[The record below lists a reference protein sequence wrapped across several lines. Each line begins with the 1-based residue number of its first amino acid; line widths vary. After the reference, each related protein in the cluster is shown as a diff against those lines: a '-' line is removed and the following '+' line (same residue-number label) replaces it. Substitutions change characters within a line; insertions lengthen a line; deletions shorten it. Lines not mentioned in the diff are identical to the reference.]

1 MQDKA
6 TIIREAQKYLAKGQI
21 DKAISEWEKLISGS
35 PDGNAFN
42 TIGDLY
48 LKKGDK
54 KSAVESFLK
63 AANYFR
69 QEGFSLK
76 AVALYKKVLNVN
88 TTDADALYALGE
100 LSEEKGLATDAIKY
114 YLATADSL
122 SKEGKK
128 DRLLDIYQK
137 ILSLSPSN
145 VPLRNKVAEIF
156 LKEGLTADAA
166 KEYLHIAKIYDDKN
180 DIPKATEY
188 YQKVRDIQPLDKEAT
203 MGIGYLYEKS
213 GEMANALTCMKGAA
227 ALFPEDVE
235 VLFRYA
241 ELSLATNDDD
251 TARDHLLKIAGIE
264 PNHLKARRLLGEI
277 YLKKGEQEKALEEY
291 LPVIDDLIL
300 HENFDESIRLL
311 EPFKKIDPVET
322 GKRLVSL
329 YRQLRDDDQVFSEL
343 ASLGDS
349 LKGKGMI
356 DEAIACYQEA
366 LDVRPNDVR
375 LREVVEELSGKQ
387 GAVVTP
393 PEKEAV
399 TVRITE
405 KEKTAEEIFMEAD
418 VFSRYDLLAEAIK
431 LLEGLKLREPQNLDL
446 HLKLK
451 AIYAETS
458 DRESFVTECIVLH
471 ELYKRKG
478 DTINSEKM
486 LAEALEI
493 NPDDPRLAEREASRL
508 KIEPTSYAGAPTG
521 DFEEAAAEEAE
532 EYEIEDYEEEIS
544 EADFYMR
551 QGLTQE
557 AAKILERLH
566 RLFPQNEDVAERL
579 TSLGQFS
586 ESFEPQ
592 VSSPE
597 GFEEQPFGG
606 GAAGGL
612 PQEEVPVVR
621 GPEVEERVID
631 EKIVEKPV
639 FREVVPEEP
648 SGAKTEKVI
657 EENVEQPAG
666 KTEYEEFSFSDQDL
680 VDAQEMPEPELDNDV
695 LEIFEEFKKGL
706 EKELGDEDSETHYN
720 LGIAYKEMGLIDDA
734 IKEFQ
739 TSKNDPKRSMQS
751 STMLG
756 VCYMEKGL
764 FSLAIDVLTKA
775 IKEVSDKDESYWAIK
790 YEIADAYEKNNN
802 LKEALDLYTEVFG
815 WNARFRN
822 VSERMGQL
830 KTRFLKGSESEK
842 PKAKKD
848 RVSYL

>member
-1 MQDKA
+1 MPDKA
-6 TIIREAQKYLAKGQI
+6 AIIREAQKYLAKGQI

-35 PDGNAFN
+35 PDGNTFN

-54 KSAVESFLK
+54 KSAVESFHK

-69 QEGFSLK
+69 REGFSLK
-76 AVALYKKVLNVN
+76 AVALYKKVLNVS

-100 LSEEKGLATDAIKY
+100 LNEEKGLATDAIKY

-156 LKEGLTADAA
+156 LKEGLNADATN
-166 KEYLHIAKIYDDKN
+166 EYLHIAKIYDYKN
-180 DIPKATEY
+180 DIPKAMEY
-188 YQKVRDIQPLDKEAT
+188 YRKVLDIQPLHKEAA
-203 MGIGYLYEKS
+203 MGMGYLYEKS
-213 GEMANALTCMKGAA
+213 GEIANALTCMKETA
-227 ALFPEDVE
+227 ALFPEDAE

-241 ELSLATNDDD
+241 ELSFATNDDD
-251 TARDHLLKIAGIE
+251 TAKDHLIRITGIE

-277 YLKKGEQEKALEEY
+277 YLKQGAQEKALEEY
-291 LPVIDDLIL
+291 LPVIDNLIL
-300 HENFDESIRLL
+300 RENFDEPIRLL
-311 EPFKKIDPVET
+311 EPFKKLDPVET
-322 GKRLVSL
+322 GKRLVTL
-329 YRQLRDDDQVFSEL
+329 YRQLRNDDQVFSEL
-343 ASLGDS
+343 TSLGDS
-349 LKGKGMI
+349 LKDKGMI

-366 LDVRPNDVR
+366 LDVRPNDIR
-375 LREVVEELSGKQ
+375 LRGVVEELGGRQ

-399 TVRITE
+399 TVHITE
-405 KEKTAEEIFMEAD
+405 REKTVEEIFMEAD
-418 VFSRYDLLAEAIK
+418 VFSRYGLPAEAIK
-431 LLEGLKLREPQNLDL
+431 LLEGLKLKEPQNLAL
-446 HLKLK
+446 RLKLK
-451 AIYAETS
+451 ALYAETS
-458 DRESFVTECIVLH
+458 DRESLVTECIVLH

-478 DTINSEKM
+478 DTANSEKM
-486 LAEALEI
+486 LADAFEI
-493 NPDDPRLAEREASRL
+493 NPDDPRLAERWASQL
-508 KIEPTSYAGAPTG
+508 KIEPTSYAGTPTG
-521 DFEEAAAEEAE
+521 DFEEAAAD

-551 QGLTQE
+551 QGLIQE

-579 TSLGQFS
+579 TSLGQFT
-586 ESFEPQ
+586 ESVEPQ

-597 GFEEQPFGG
+597 CFEEQPFGG
-606 GAAGGL
+606 GAAGEL
-612 PQEEVPVVR
+612 PQEEVPVVQ

-639 FREVVPEEP
+639 FREAVPEEP
-648 SGAKTEKVI
+648 SGEKTEKVI
-657 EENVEQPAG
+657 EENMEQPAG
-666 KTEYEEFSFSDQDL
+666 KSEYEDFSFSDQNL

-706 EKELGDEDSETHYN
+706 EKELDDEDSETHYN

-764 FSLAIDVLTKA
+764 FTLAIDVLTKA

-822 VSERMGQL
+822 VSEKMGQL
-830 KTRFLKGSESEK
+830 KTRFLKESESEK

>member
-1 MQDKA
+1 MLDKA
-6 TIIREAQKYLAKGQI
+6 AIIREAQKYLAKGQI
-21 DKAISEWEKLISGS
+21 DKAISEWQKLISGS
-35 PDGNAFN
+35 PDGNTFN

-54 KSAVESFLK
+54 KSAVESFHK

-128 DRLLDIYQK
+128 DWLLDIYQK
-137 ILSLSPSN
+137 IVSLSPSN

-188 YQKVRDIQPLDKEAT
+188 YQKVRDIQPLHKEAA

-213 GEMANALTCMKGAA
+213 GEIANAVTCMRGAA

-241 ELSLATNDDD
+241 ELSFATNDDD
-251 TARDHLLKIAGIE
+251 TAKDHLLKIAGIE
-264 PNHLKARRLLGEI
+264 PNHLMARRLLGEI
-277 YLKKGEQEKALEEY
+277 YLKQGAQEKALEEY

-300 HENFDESIRLL
+300 RENLDESIRLL

-343 ASLGDS
+343 VSLGDS
-349 LKGKGMI
+349 LKNKGMS

-366 LDVRPNDVR
+366 LDVRPNDIR

-387 GAVVTP
+387 EAVVTP
-393 PEKEAV
+393 LEKEAV
-399 TVRITE
+399 TVRITDR
-405 KEKTAEEIFMEAD
+405 EKTAEEIFMEAD
-418 VFSRYDLLAEAIK
+418 VFSRYGLPAEAIK
-431 LLEGLKLREPQNLDL
+431 LLEGLKLKEPQNLDL

-451 AIYAETS
+451 ALYAETS
-458 DRESFVTECIVLH
+458 DKESLVTEYIVLH

-478 DTINSEKM
+478 DTTNSEKM
-486 LAEALEI
+486 LVEALEI
-493 NPDDPRLAEREASRL
+493 NPDDPRLAERGASQL
-508 KIEPTSYAGAPTG
+508 KIESTSYAGAPTG
-521 DFEEAAAEEAE
+521 DSEGAAAE

-557 AAKILERLH
+557 AVKILERLH

-579 TSLGQFS
+579 TNLGQFS

-592 VSSPE
+592 VSSP
-597 GFEEQPFGG
+597 GGLEEQPFGG
-606 GAAGGL
+606 GAAGEL
-612 PQEEVPVVR
+612 PQEEIPVVR
-621 GPEVEERVID
+621 GPEAEEHVID

-639 FREVVPEEP
+639 FREVVPAEP
-648 SGAKTEKVI
+648 SGEKTEKVI
-657 EENVEQPAG
+657 EENMEQPAG
-666 KTEYEEFSFSDQDL
+666 KTEYEDFSFSDQDL

-822 VSERMGQL
+822 VSEKMGQL
-830 KTRFLKGSESEK
+830 KTRFLKESESEK

>member
-21 DKAISEWEKLISGS
+21 DKAISEWEKLVSGS
-35 PDGNAFN
+35 PDGNTFN

-277 YLKKGEQEKALEEY
+277 YLKKGAQEKALEEY

-300 HENFDESIRLL
+300 RENFDESIRLL

-349 LKGKGMI
+349 LKDKGMI

-366 LDVRPNDVR
+366 LDVRPNDIR

-418 VFSRYDLLAEAIK
+418 VFSRYGLLAEAIK
-431 LLEGLKLREPQNLDL
+431 LLEGLKLKEPQNLDL

-478 DTINSEKM
+478 DTTNSEKM

-493 NPDDPRLAEREASRL
+493 NPDDPRLAERGASRL
-508 KIEPTSYAGAPTG
+508 KIESTSYAGAPTG

-606 GAAGGL
+606 GAAGEL
-612 PQEEVPVVR
+612 PHEEVPVVR

-648 SGAKTEKVI
+648 SGEKTEKVI